1 MKNEHIPFRTRFCN
15 VAGHEFDIYGKF
27 PTQGRFVY
35 VYRDI
40 DDDIQSVEC
49 EVIDGRIVQVY
60 GGWPINTRSLSE
72 KMVCCIQLKK
82 DKA

>member
-15 VAGHEFDIYGKF
+15 VAGHEFDIYGEF
-27 PTQGRFVY
+27 PTQGRFVV

-49 EVIDGRIVQVY
+49 EVIDGRVVQVY
-60 GGWPINTRSLSE
+60 GGWPMGKPTKE
-72 KMVCCIQLKK
+72 KLVCCIQLKK
-82 DKA
+82 DKK